1 MIWAVQV
8 FHFVLME
15 IDMSTALAWLFPR
28 MSASSVADLDT
39 LVSITLFCGAGLLLS
54 LSVLLLDQYIPGEW
68 F

>member
-1 MIWAVQV
+1 
-8 FHFVLME
+8 ME
-15 IDMSTALAWLFPR
+15 IDMSTAIAWLFPR
-28 MSASSVADLDT
+28 LSASSVADLDT

>member
-1 MIWAVQV
+1 MIWASQV

>member
-1 MIWAVQV
+1 MIWASQV

-28 MSASSVADLDT
+28 MSASAVADLDT